1 MGATLLLK
9 GWLITGEQ
17 TKRGGETTIGKIR
30 CVNVVSTEIDSGQLV
45 YLNSKG
51 INCTIDGWRTS
62 FKSLAAMQPP
72 FCCFPSGKTGMK
84 RSRHLSILMLK
95 PLCLYLACGV
105 ILALLLPAAVVEE
118 MR

>member
-1 MGATLLLK
+1 MAHHRRTDEK
-9 GWLITGEQ
+9 G
-17 TKRGGETTIGKIR
+17 GGETTIGKIR

-84 RSRHLSILMLK
+84 RRRHLSILMLK